1 MTAICQR
8 VLEHVIQID
17 YHQDK
22 NCHVNCSLCYTPF
35 IVPCFSSGLQAL
47 RNVGV
52 LPEEYFACEKDPW
65 CKKVSRYHYGES
77 VFQLGEVRDV
87 DAGVVTSLG
96 RVDLLIGGRKTFAGP
111 LLDKEYERVMESVKS
126 DISKAK
132 ALTIETDGWTNTRT
146 EGIVN
151 FFGAGRVLLLVTDNA
166 SAMKRAWRLDIT
178 KLPVFRDLISSA
190 KDVVKIRKHRQLNA
204 IFKSKQK
211 LNYGESASALVLP
224 SPTRFGGS
232 YLMLVSLQKNK
243 VALGETVLTDA
254 TEVPAAVKTTVLDDA
269 FWEKMSFFLRF
280 MKPVVEGTHLIEA
293 DDAKLSHMVKI
304 CMKIKDLANEAL
316 NEDSVIPLGAVQR
329 IKSAVIHR
337 ITKFCIFDIHLA
349 TYLIDPVFAGE
360 GLSDT
365 ECQRAIEVI
374 EAIAAHLKE
383 NTEKVV
389 ENLAQFTTKT
399 NFYDNEKMWKRALTL
414 NSITWWDFYCKNQPL
429 HPIAVRLLSLLPSA
443 CPCERIWSEYG
454 YVHNK
459 VRNRLNNKKVEKE
472 VAIKHN
478 LNLSQQCSEAEKK
491 KRAELSA
498 EREKILKAYPSV
510 FLFDESDSEF
520 SEDENDPRPLW
531 TSDEELEN
539 TSDEENEEDLEN
551 ISD

>member
-1 MTAICQR
+1 
-8 VLEHVIQID
+8 
-17 YHQDK
+17 
-22 NCHVNCSLCYTPF
+22 
-35 IVPCFSSGLQAL
+35 
-47 RNVGV
+47 
-52 LPEEYFACEKDPW
+52 
-65 CKKVSRYHYGES
+65 
-77 VFQLGEVRDV
+77 
-87 DAGVVTSLG
+87 
-96 RVDLLIGGRKTFAGP
+96 
-111 LLDKEYERVMESVKS
+111 MESVKS

-151 FFGAGRVLLLVTDNA
+151 FFVEPGIQREDANFIAEKLLAVINSVGAGRVLLLVTDNA
-166 SAMKRAWRLDIT
+166 SAMKRAWRLVREEYSHIYTIGCGAHCLNLLFKDIT